1 IERAFSCLE
10 KSMTYD
16 TSDLPL
22 GSKDPRVL
30 YENAEHLDL
39 AMNSLNQDR
48 WMDRGPQRPPVAR
61 WTWWGIEQYVMQW
74 LAAQGFEPTPLEYVD
89 GSPLIVDRPTQLIQ
103 RDGNLYSVQLPADF
117 PVSLSGNWATDESL
131 LVAQVDRSLRQQLR
145 APGGAGMMG
154 YDPAETYPSD
164 TVGYAINEID
174 GKAEEASNLATT
186 GAFGNAQMLTR
197 VRARISGAPTM
208 YVLGDSISHGAFA
221 GRIYRNGWVNLLRR
235 MLYNEIGTLTY
246 GFTPLMSLFDGAGNA
261 SNEIHSIDFAKTSG
275 DHSWVY
281 RSNESGSYVPQGL
294 SWVSNEVGNII
305 RSTIP
310 TFQDACTVYYVARPG
325 GGTFDIKVNGS
336 VVASVNTQASVV
348 NALQGQAVTLKD
360 NGFGKC
366 VIEVVTTSAATVEFS
381 GFSYANAYSQSAL
394 HNFSNSGRR
403 LRWVDESVISSM
415 MAGTSLFIM
424 ALGINDASDN
434 ESDTAYYEEFVKRID
449 WLISYS
455 NQNSVPVVVPDF
467 LWSYPDTNNT
477 RQQLKRLADETQGL
491 YIPFA
496 DFFRKGSQ
504 PADANYLVNTI
515 KLFSDGSHPNVHGH
529 KYIAETIA
537 KKLGLSVSSKK
548 QALDYHDWWMPISI
562 TSTTIKNA
570 DFGSIP
576 PSRVITATRN
586 NGANVLF
593 RFYVSGVSGTSAV
606 AFSGAYS
613 SDSGVF
619 VDLPVTGQMELEANG
634 ANSGVVNISQAGV
647 TITPNSSNTK
657 STHRFVVSVARG
669 ERPFV
674 DGVIY

>member
-1 IERAFSCLE
+1 
-10 KSMTYD
+10 MTTYA
-16 TSDLPL
+16 TGNPL
-22 GSKDPRVL
+22 GSKDPRDL
-30 YENAEHLDL
+30 YDNAENFDT
-39 AMNSLNQDR
+39 AMNDR
-48 WMDRGPQRPPVAR
+48 ENLAWSDRFGVSRKTWFGLEQQVADF
-61 WTWWGIEQYVMQW
+61 
-74 LAAQGFEPTPLEYVD
+74 LAAQGYEPVPLEYVD
-89 GSPLIVDRPTQLIQ
+89 GSPLTVDRPTQLIE
-103 RDGNLYSVQLPADF
+103 RDGNLYSVKLPASF
-117 PVSLSGNWATDESL
+117 PVELTGNWATDQNL

-145 APGGAGMMG
+145 APGGPGMIG

-164 TVGYAINEID
+164 TVGYAIKDID

-246 GFTPLMSLFDGAGNA
+246 GFTPLMSLFDGAGNT

-275 DHSWVY
+275 THSWVY

-424 ALGINDASDN
+424 ALGVNDASDN

-477 RQQLKRLADETQGL
+477 RKQLKRLADETQGL

-496 DFFRKGSQ
+496 DFFRKGS
-504 PADANYLVNTI
+504 
-515 KLFSDGSHPNVHGH
+515 
-529 KYIAETIA
+529 
-537 KKLGLSVSSKK
+537 
-548 QALDYHDWWMPISI
+548 
-562 TSTTIKNA
+562 
-570 DFGSIP
+570 
-576 PSRVITATRN
+576 
-586 NGANVLF
+586 
-593 RFYVSGVSGTSAV
+593 
-606 AFSGAYS
+606 
-613 SDSGVF
+613 
-619 VDLPVTGQMELEANG
+619 
-634 ANSGVVNISQAGV
+634 
-647 TITPNSSNTK
+647 
-657 STHRFVVSVARG
+657 
-669 ERPFV
+669 
-674 DGVIY
+674 

>member
-1 IERAFSCLE
+1 
-10 KSMTYD
+10 MTTYA
-16 TSDLPL
+16 TGNPL
-22 GSKDPRVL
+22 GSKDPRDL
-30 YENAEHLDL
+30 YDNAENFDA
-39 AMNSLNQDR
+39 AMNDR
-48 WMDRGPQRPPVAR
+48 VNTTWNDRFGVSRK
-61 WTWWGIEQYVMQW
+61 TWFGVEQQVNDF
-74 LAAQGFEPTPLEYVD
+74 LIGTAFEPVPLIYVD
-89 GSPLIVDRPTQLIQ
+89 GSELVVPSPSKLIQ
-103 RDGNLYSVQLPADF
+103 RDGNLYSVRLPANF
-117 PVSLSGNWATDESL
+117 PVTLSGNWAADEL
-131 LVAQVDRSLRQQLR
+131 LLTVRSDQALRQQLR
-145 APGGAGMMG
+145 DPGGAGMMG

-164 TVGYAINEID
+164 TVGYAIKEIY

-246 GFTPLMSLFDGAGNA
+246 GFTPLMSLVDGAGNP

-275 DHSWVY
+275 THSWVY

-434 ESDTAYYEEFVKRID
+434 ESDTVYYDEFVKRID

-455 NQNSVPVVVPDF
+455 NQNGVPVVVPDF

-477 RQQLKRLADETQGL
+477 RKQLKRLADETQGL

-504 PADANYLVNTI
+504 SADANYLVNTL

-593 RFYVSGVSGTSAV
+593 RF
-606 AFSGAYS
+606 
-613 SDSGVF
+613 
-619 VDLPVTGQMELEANG
+619 LCL
-634 ANSGVVNISQAGV
+634 
-647 TITPNSSNTK
+647 
-657 STHRFVVSVARG
+657 
-669 ERPFV
+669 
-674 DGVIY
+674 

>member
-1 IERAFSCLE
+1 
-10 KSMTYD
+10 MTYD

-586 NGANVLF
+586 KIGRAHV
-593 RFYVSGVSGTSAV
+593 
-606 AFSGAYS
+606 
-613 SDSGVF
+613 
-619 VDLPVTGQMELEANG
+619 
-634 ANSGVVNISQAGV
+634 
-647 TITPNSSNTK
+647 
-657 STHRFVVSVARG
+657 
-669 ERPFV
+669 
-674 DGVIY
+674 

>member
-1 IERAFSCLE
+1 
-10 KSMTYD
+10 YD

-415 MAGTSLFIM
+415 MA
-424 ALGINDASDN
+424 
-434 ESDTAYYEEFVKRID
+434 
-449 WLISYS
+449 
-455 NQNSVPVVVPDF
+455 
-467 LWSYPDTNNT
+467 
-477 RQQLKRLADETQGL
+477 
-491 YIPFA
+491 
-496 DFFRKGSQ
+496 
-504 PADANYLVNTI
+504 
-515 KLFSDGSHPNVHGH
+515 
-529 KYIAETIA
+529 
-537 KKLGLSVSSKK
+537 
-548 QALDYHDWWMPISI
+548 
-562 TSTTIKNA
+562 
-570 DFGSIP
+570 
-576 PSRVITATRN
+576 
-586 NGANVLF
+586 
-593 RFYVSGVSGTSAV
+593 
-606 AFSGAYS
+606 
-613 SDSGVF
+613 
-619 VDLPVTGQMELEANG
+619 
-634 ANSGVVNISQAGV
+634 
-647 TITPNSSNTK
+647 
-657 STHRFVVSVARG
+657 
-669 ERPFV
+669 
-674 DGVIY
+674 

>member
-1 IERAFSCLE
+1 MPVRYNTMNPVEPNGS
-10 KSMTYD
+10 
-16 TSDLPL
+16 SDFRDL
-22 GSKDPRVL
+22 SD
-30 YENAEHLDL
+30 NTANLDL
-39 AMNSLNQDR
+39 AMNGQALTWTNRIGGEERS
-48 WMDRGPQRPPVAR
+48 WRGIVQWIAD
-61 WTWWGIEQYVMQW
+61 W
-74 LAAQGFEPTPLEYVD
+74 LAAQGFEPGFLEYVD
-89 GSPLIVDRPTQLIQ
+89 GSPLTVDRPTQLIE
-103 RDGNLYSVQLPADF
+103 RDGNLYSVKLPASF
-117 PVSLSGNWATDESL
+117 PVELTGNWATDQNL

-145 APGGAGMMG
+145 APGGAGMIG

-164 TVGYAINEID
+164 TVGYAIKEID

-246 GFTPLMSLFDGAGNA
+246 GFTPLMSLVDGAGNS

-275 DHSWVY
+275 THSWVY

-434 ESDTAYYEEFVKRID
+434 ESDTAYYDEFVKRID

-477 RQQLKRLADETQGL
+477 RKQLKRLADETQGL

-504 PADANYLVNTI
+504 PADANYLVNTL

-619 VDLPVTGQMELEANG
+619 VDLPVTGQMELETNG
-634 ANSGVVNISQAGV
+634 ASSGVVNISQAGV
-647 TITPNSSNTK
+647 TITPNSANTK